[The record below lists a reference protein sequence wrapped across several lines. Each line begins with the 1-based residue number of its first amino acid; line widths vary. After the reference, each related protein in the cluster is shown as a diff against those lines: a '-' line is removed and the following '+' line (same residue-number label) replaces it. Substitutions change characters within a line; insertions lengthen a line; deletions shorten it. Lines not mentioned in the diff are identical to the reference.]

1 MVDQLIQMAAW
12 KGMQQ
17 KNFPLWTL
25 LNAYNQQPA
34 RLMEMSQT
42 GFFPS
47 EQGPIPLHPQ
57 QAVIPQAGQTVDN
70 TALTALATEV
80 KDLKDE
86 IAQLVSHS
94 KRQHARISDVEK
106 AVIQQSPPPNPPPTN
121 TP

>member
-57 QAVIPQAGQTVDN
+57 QAVVTQPTQTVQPVDN
-70 TALTALATEV
+70 TVLTELTAEV

-86 IAQLVSHS
+86 IASLVSHS

-106 AVIQQSPPPNPPPTN
+106 AVIQQSPPPNP

>member
-47 EQGPIPLHPQ
+47 EQGPIP
-57 QAVIPQAGQTVDN
+57 IKPQAQQVVVAEPVQAEPVQSHDAKLADEVRSIKEDVKQLLKFNSQQHRRIQDLENHIKQTP
-70 TALTALATEV
+70 A
-80 KDLKDE
+80 
-86 IAQLVSHS
+86 
-94 KRQHARISDVEK
+94 
-106 AVIQQSPPPNPPPTN
+106 NP